1 VALTGWFIL
10 PSYKI
15 QIEENGKIAGYL
27 KIEAT
32 DDAFW
37 IDGIEVV
44 QWFYDLVADN
54 LWQAITTY
62 YFDFVTETFIAR
74 PEAPTEPNK
83 LTIIA
88 NGDDLF
94 ILTGL
99 PIPCTVTVDNNT
111 YEIDDG
117 EFGFPTTISGIYKV
131 KVESF
136 PYITKEWEVIA
147 E

>member
-1 VALTGWFIL
+1 MPIC
-10 PSYKI
+10 KI
-15 QIEENGKIAGYL
+15 QIKENGEIFGYQ
-27 KIEAT
+27 KIESI

-37 IDGIEVV
+37 IDGIEVE
-44 QWFYDLVADN
+44 QEFYDLVAAD
-54 LWQAITTY
+54 LWLAINTY

-74 PEAPTEPNK
+74 PEMGVTPNK
-83 LTIIA
+83 LTIFA
-88 NGDDLF
+88 DGEDLF

-99 PIPCTVTVDNNT
+99 PTPCTVTVDNT

-117 EFGFPTTISGIYKV
+117 EFGFPTTIPGTYKV

-136 PYITKEWEVIA
+136 PYITKEWEVVA